1 MPQQTGNPWTVLSS
15 TTHYE
20 NPWIEVIEHKV
31 LTPAGK
37 PGIYGVVRPRGLATG
52 VVPIDDEGRVTL
64 VGQFRFP
71 LDQYSWEIPEGGGDK
86 SVDPQESA
94 ARELREETGQ
104 TARHWLPLMT
114 MHLSNCITDE
124 IAHTFLAWGL
134 EEGDACPDDTEAL
147 SVRRVPFA
155 EAVAMAMNGA
165 ITDSMSVASL
175 LKVQLMAMNGTLP
188 DDVAR
193 LIRS

>member
-1 MPQQTGNPWTVLSS
+1 MPHQTGNPWTVLSS
-15 TTHYE
+15 TTQYE

-31 LTPAGK
+31 LAPTGK
-37 PGIYGVVRPRGLATG
+37 PGLYGVVRPRSLATG
-52 VVPIDDEGRVTL
+52 VVAIDGEGRVTL
-64 VGQFRFP
+64 VGQHRFP

-86 SVDPQESA
+86 SVDPQLSA

-124 IAHTFLAWGL
+124 VAHTFLAWGV
-134 EEGDACPDDTEAL
+134 EEGAACPDDTEAL

-155 EAVAMAMNGA
+155 EAVAMAMTGA

-175 LKVQLMAMNGTLP
+175 LKVQLMALNGSLP